1 MTDKQLALETL
12 NKLSETTSM
21 QEIAEEIEIMAAI
34 RRGEEAA
41 AAGQVKPH
49 EEVKK
54 MFASWISK

>member
-12 NKLSETTSM
+12 NKLPETASI
-21 QEIAEEIEIMAAI
+21 QEIAEEMEIMAAI
-34 RRGEEAA
+34 RIGEEASD
-41 AAGQVKPH
+41 AGRVKPH